1 LGFGVDSDQGVELG
15 MKIAFVVS
23 RFPSLS
29 ETFVLN
35 QITGLIDRGHE
46 VEIFSSQR
54 PDLSKVHVD
63 VQKYDLLAKTCFLDV
78 PSSKSRRL
86 LQAIPLLV
94 KNLFKYPGTTFKAI
108 NFFRFGRRAMSFRL
122 LFEVDPFL
130 GKEPYD
136 VIHCHFGPNGVFGV
150 SLREAG
156 AIKGAIVTSFHGYDV
171 NISKKTKGYSQLFKH
186 GDLFTV
192 NTDFTKGRV
201 IDLGCAREK
210 IVKLPVGL
218 DMKKFV
224 FKLRGINAGE
234 TVRIITVGRLVEK
247 KGIEYSIKAIDKV
260 IRNHPDWNILYEIA
274 GDGPLGENLN
284 NCIRK
289 LGLENQVR
297 LLGPCDQNEVR
308 DLYQEAH
315 IFILSSVT
323 SENGDREGQALVL
336 QEAQAVGLPVLSTLH
351 NGIPEGVL
359 DGESGFLVPER
370 DVDALAERLEYLINN
385 PGIWPK
391 MGRSGRKFVETNYDL
406 ENLND
411 QLVNLYSQLIEGE
424 IQNSTPFS

>member
-1 LGFGVDSDQGVELG
+1 LSFGVDSDQGVGLG
-15 MKIAFVVS
+15 MKIAFIVS

-46 VEIFSSQR
+46 VEIFASHR
-54 PDLSKVHVD
+54 ADLSKVHGD

-78 PSSKSRRL
+78 PSSKIRRL

-94 KNLFKYPGTTFKAI
+94 KNLIKYPGTTFKAI
-108 NFFRFGRRAMSFRL
+108 NFFRFGKRAISFRL
-122 LFEVDPFL
+122 LFEVKPFL
-130 GKEPYD
+130 GKEPFD
-136 VIHCHFGPNGVFGV
+136 VIHCHFGPNGVLGV
-150 SLREAG
+150 SLREVG

-171 NISKKTKGYSQLFKH
+171 NISQKTKGYSQLFKH

-218 DMKKFV
+218 DMEKFV
-224 FKLRGINAGE
+224 FKSRGINAGE

-260 IRNHPDWNILYEIA
+260 LRSHPDWNILYEIA

-289 LGLENQVR
+289 LGIENQVR
-297 LLGPCDQNEVR
+297 LLGSCDQNEVR

-323 SENGDREGQALVL
+323 SKNGDREGQALVL

-385 PGIWPK
+385 PGIWPE
-391 MGRSGRKFVETNYDL
+391 MGQKGRKFVEERFDI
-406 ENLND
+406 EKLNNS
-411 QLVNLYSQLIEGE
+411 LVTIYETLIAKK
-424 IQNSTPFS
+424 Q

>member
-1 LGFGVDSDQGVELG
+1 MSFGVDSDQGVGLG
-15 MKIAFVVS
+15 MKIAFIVS

-46 VEIFSSQR
+46 VEIFASQR
-54 PDLSKVHVD
+54 PDLSKVHAD
-63 VQKYDLLAKTCFLDV
+63 VQKYNLLAKTCFLDV
-78 PSSKSRRL
+78 PSSKIRRL

-94 KNLFKYPGTTFKAI
+94 KNLIKYPGTTFKAI
-108 NFFRFGRRAMSFRL
+108 NFFRFGKRAISFRL
-122 LFEVDPFL
+122 LFEVKPFL
-130 GKEPYD
+130 GKEPFD
-136 VIHCHFGPNGVFGV
+136 VIHCHFGPNGVLGV
-150 SLREAG
+150 SLREVG

-171 NISKKTKGYSQLFKH
+171 NISQKTKGYSQLFKH